1 MLILFFVKTPRIGLY
16 WTWIHDNPPF
26 CFKCNRSWLQGI
38 ASCNNTCSSSWKKP
52 NLKPAQ
58 LLGHRTCDLPL
69 SSSRNLQLRKMC
81 HLCFRDLSRIQ
92 LNSTLPNHFSPWGL
106 MMSDVWPYVTL
117 SQVFSKD
124 VQKSISV
131 RVLDAGLAA
140 VGCLHAEE
148 GPGAELQRRAKIGQ
162 DRPGGQG
169 GRSWAAIRKLKNL
182 LS

>member
-1 MLILFFVKTPRIGLY
+1 
-16 WTWIHDNPPF
+16 
-26 CFKCNRSWLQGI
+26 
-38 ASCNNTCSSSWKKP
+38 
-52 NLKPAQ
+52 
-58 LLGHRTCDLPL
+58 
-69 SSSRNLQLRKMC
+69 
-81 HLCFRDLSRIQ
+81 
-92 LNSTLPNHFSPWGL
+92 

-162 DRPGGQG
+162 DRPG
-169 GRSWAAIRKLKNL
+169 
-182 LS
+182 